1 MRVLITGATGFVGR
15 WLTRELADAGH
26 EVVATPPS
34 TELNISDQSAV
45 LRLVTDARADVIAH
59 LAAVSSTADAGRDAA
74 AAVRTNIGGTVAVLD
89 ALRTLRSRAGLLL
102 ISSADVYG
110 TPGADDPPLLE
121 TARLAPRHTYGLL
134 KLAQESIALA
144 SPGLFGPLVI
154 VRPFNHVG
162 PGQRPVSAVA
172 SFASRIAAIRRRE
185 TNELEVGNIELLR
198 DVGDV
203 RDFATAYRLVL
214 EGMHQG
220 RLGQPTDIFNVSTGR
235 AVSLRCVVEEL
246 CQLAGVNPTITVR
259 ADLLRSDDPPR
270 IVGDPSALQKATG
283 WMARFNLRQT
293 LADTLSETLERPT

>member
-1 MRVLITGATGFVGR
+1 
-15 WLTRELADAGH
+15 LTRELADAGH
-26 EVVATPPS
+26 EVVTTPPS
-34 TELNISDQSAV
+34 TELDISDRSAV

-59 LAAVSSTADAGRDAA
+59 LAAVSSAADAGRDAA

-89 ALRTLRSRAGLLL
+89 ALRALRSRAGLLV

-110 TPGADDPPLLE
+110 TPGADDPPLME

-144 SPGLFGPLVI
+144 SPGLIGPLVV

-235 AVSLRCVVEEL
+235 AVSLRRVVEEL
-246 CQLAGVNPTITVR
+246 CHLAGVNPTITVR
-259 ADLLRSDDPPR
+259 ADLVRSDDPPR